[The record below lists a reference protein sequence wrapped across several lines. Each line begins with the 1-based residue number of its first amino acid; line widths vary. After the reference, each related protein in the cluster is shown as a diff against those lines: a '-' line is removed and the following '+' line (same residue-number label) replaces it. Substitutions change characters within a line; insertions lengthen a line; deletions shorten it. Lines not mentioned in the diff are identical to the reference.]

1 MTVPTL
7 MQRVRRTLLMLVVL
21 SIAVIAA
28 YTWFSLHYAY
38 SDGERAGVLQKLS
51 HKGWIC
57 KTWEGELLLTP
68 VAGTIPE
75 KFEFT
80 VPDDAIAARL
90 NPLVGK
96 RVTLHYDQHRGV
108 PSNCFGDT
116 EYFVNDGHENSN

>member
-7 MQRVRRTLLMLVVL
+7 MQRVRRTLLTLVVL
-21 SIAVIAA
+21 SIAAMA
-28 YTWFSLHYAY
+28 GYTWFSLHFAY
-38 SDGERAGVLQKLS
+38 SNGERAGVLQKLS
-51 HKGWIC
+51 HKGWLC

-80 VPDDAIAARL
+80 VSDDAVAARL
-90 NPLVGK
+90 NALVGK
-96 RVTLHYDQHRGV
+96 RVTLSYDQHRGV

-116 EYFVNDGHENSN
+116 EYFVSEGRENSN

>member
-21 SIAVIAA
+21 SIAALAA

-51 HKGWIC
+51 HKGWLC

-80 VPDDAIAARL
+80 VADDAVAAQL

-96 RVTLHYDQHRGV
+96 RVTLSYEQHRGV
-108 PSNCFGDT
+108 PTNCFGDT
-116 EYFVNDGHENSN
+116 EYFVSGGRDSGN